1 MRRVVTLLLRYRES
15 LRLCSQ
21 WHKFCSHIAI
31 AADGLHGKAEF
42 TAPRQPACRIT
53 NMPGNA
59 VLLEHAAVVPVSY
72 QHVLYTEFVQ
82 DVHFPRTVRIVYHPV
97 GLGIGRK
104 IAITKHG
111 NVLNADDDSA
121 PMMVAIMVLIA
132 VAVAVAT
139 LVLQPCQHAVTLLL
153 CLRRQ
158 RWQRPRLK
166 TVIVA
171 Q

>member
-42 TAPRQPACRIT
+42 PAPRQPACRIT

-72 QHVLYTEFVQ
+72 QHVLY
-82 DVHFPRTVRIVYHPV
+82 
-97 GLGIGRK
+97 
-104 IAITKHG
+104 
-111 NVLNADDDSA
+111 ADDDSA

-158 RWQRPRLK
+158 RRQR
-166 TVIVA
+166 
-171 Q
+171 